1 MLLIQMRAVAMV
13 RPLELAAAH
22 GYDDLVHMLIHR
34 GAEANAPSVE
44 RAYYGRR
51 YTQDLHG
58 NPVTREDTYGIPQEW
73 INQFVT
79 VAHFD
84 FEKVK
89 HLQKLCPTLIMTR
102 ARWDELAIEAAAHM
116 GLTPMAQFLAHL
128 GAPVSTCT
136 ATLVGE
142 QALVKR
148 LVSEDAGCIRERGA
162 HDIALLSYTALGNQH
177 VEIAEFLLGAGA
189 DVHARSLGQ
198 TSLHIAASKGHVEL
212 AQLFLDHGADVNAIA
227 NMRGASLTSL
237 AVAVQAK
244 QEKMAALLKQRGGRS

>member
-1 MLLIQMRAVAMV
+1 
-13 RPLELAAAH
+13 
-22 GYDDLVHMLIHR
+22 
-34 GAEANAPSVE
+34 
-44 RAYYGRR
+44 
-51 YTQDLHG
+51 
-58 NPVTREDTYGIPQEW
+58 
-73 INQFVT
+73 
-79 VAHFD
+79 
-84 FEKVK
+84 
-89 HLQKLCPTLIMTR
+89 MTR
-102 ARWDELAIEAAAHM
+102 ATWDELAIEAAAHM
-116 GLTPMAQFLAHL
+116 GLTPMAQFLADL

-148 LVSEDAGCIRERGA
+148 LVSEDPACIRERGA

-212 AQLFLDHGADVNAIA
+212 AQLFLDHGADINATA
-227 NMRGASLTSL
+227 NVRGASLTPL

-244 QEKMAALLKQRGGRS
+244 QEKMTALLKERGGRS